1 VLVAA
6 SLHFAAS
13 LDRPTYSELSVV
25 DSPIASGLVAEPF
38 VLADGCV
45 AVPTGPGL
53 GIELDEEL
61 VAHLRT
67 D

>member
-13 LDRPTYSELSVV
+13 LDRPTYTEYSVA

-38 VLADGCV
+38 RLEDGCV